1 MESIRLGTIKISS
14 VEEKRVYEI
23 TLHEIEVT
31 MNERI
36 LVGTFS
42 AMLTNDEATQG
53 YYLVKWQSESYTM

>member
-53 YYLVKWQSESYTM
+53 YYLVK

>member
-1 MESIRLGTIKISS
+1 LESIRLGTIKISS

-53 YYLVKWQSESYTM
+53 YYLVKWLSESYTM

>member
-14 VEEKRVYEI
+14 VEEKRVHEI

-53 YYLVKWQSESYTM
+53 YYLVK